1 MATHH
6 INKVVLDFSFPYKD
20 KDTALQKAK
29 ELFYD
34 DAMPQVNNLFDKTDK
49 LIYIDKLEIDIGNI
63 TEAEFAEKFSA
74 ALSEALSKSSQI
86 TTQINN
92 AMTPEPLHEVE
103 SLRLEDFM
111 FFLTVGYW
119 PWYIQR
125 KSEEEIIN
133 LLEAFFENA
142 SLLTSLFSAIKK
154 DTSVAV
160 QRLTYVTS
168 YSKPLQR
175 LLLEAL
181 LEVHPYLKTIEVFFR
196 KVYAKALIDAQGLS
210 VSFINKLY
218 RSDKLQTFDD
228 FKHFILELLEEDI
241 KSETQSPPQ
250 RQLLI
255 SNVNTFL
262 LQQDITGEQLLP
274 LLEKL
279 FSSGNKFYSDT
290 KPAAPTKPIPYLL
303 NKNEDK
309 ISITNAGLILVHPYL
324 QYVFR
329 ELNWIDDAKHF
340 INGRVQQRA
349 ILFLQHILNGK
360 STQQEHLLVLNKIIC
375 GWPVELPLNIK
386 KLSFSKT
393 EKKAGEDML
402 DSLIEHWSVLRNTS
416 RNGLIKSFIERKGLV
431 QKTDKN
437 FVVQV
442 EKSSIDILLE
452 SLPFGILTI
461 KLPWNEYFIYTEW
474 TY

>member
-6 INKVVLDFSFPYKD
+6 INKVVLDFSFPTKD
-20 KDTALQKAK
+20 KDTALQKAR

-34 DAMPQVNNLFDKTDK
+34 DAMPQVNHLFDKTDK
-49 LIYIDKLEIDIGNI
+49 LIYIDKLEIDLGNT

-74 ALSEALSKSSQI
+74 ALSEAFSKSSQ
-86 TTQINN
+86 TTAQNN
-92 AMTPEPLHEVE
+92 SAAPEPLREAE
-103 SLRLEDFM
+103 SLQVEDFV
-111 FFLTVGYW
+111 FFLENGYW

-125 KSEEEIIN
+125 KSEDEILD
-133 LLEAFFENA
+133 LLESFFENKE
-142 SLLTSLFSAIKK
+142 LLTSLFSNIKK
-154 DTSVAV
+154 NVSVAV
-160 QRLTYVTS
+160 QRLTYITS

-181 LEVHPYLKTIEVFFR
+181 LETHPYLKTIEVFFR
-196 KVYAKALIDAQGLS
+196 KIYAKALVDAQGLS

-241 KSETQSPPQ
+241 KRETQSPPQ

-255 SNVNTFL
+255 NNVNTFL
-262 LQQDITGEQLLP
+262 LQEDITGEQLLP

-279 FSSGNKFYSDT
+279 FSSGNKFYNDATPEATS
-290 KPAAPTKPIPYLL
+290 KPIPYLL

-309 ISITNAGLILVHPYL
+309 INITNAGLVLVHPYL

-329 ELNWIDDAKHF
+329 ELNWINDAKHF
-340 INGRVQQRA
+340 IDSRSQQRA
-349 ILFLQHILNGK
+349 VFFLQHILNGK
-360 STQQEHLLVLNKIIC
+360 STQQENLLVLNKMIC
-375 GWPVELPLNIK
+375 SWPIELPLTVK
-386 KLSFSKT
+386 KPLFSKA
-393 EKKAGEDML
+393 EQKAGEDML
-402 DSLIEHWSVLRNTS
+402 DSSIEHWSVLRTTS
-416 RNGLIKSFIERKGLV
+416 RNGLIKSFIERKGLI
-431 QKTDKN
+431 QKTEKN